1 MNPTQVTN
9 LQTNLKAVH
18 RFYKFRTVW
27 DIIVAMSGS
36 PEAAQL
42 LNIIIGKL
50 SENAG
55 SDESITLTED
65 HGAKLGLLKHLAQ
78 CGVHVTYNASLEC
91 SYCWIETDLFITRLA
106 QVLSTKVRQTGPGA
120 ARLLLQLPWN
130 MKYHDY
136 IMSPQWAAKRLARF
150 VKDCFTCQR
159 CGAQSKPGARIE
171 LEAHHTSDE
180 AYASLGK
187 ENIDQHLVTLC
198 IVCHAQVHAE
208 ENGGKWYRKPRKAA
222 VKWAVGE

>member
-9 LQTNLKAVH
+9 LQTNLKAVY
-18 RFYKFRTVW
+18 RFYKYPSVW
-27 DIIVAMSGS
+27 SIIVAMSGS

-50 SENAG
+50 SQNTG
-55 SDESITLTED
+55 TDEYVQMRPED
-65 HGAKLGLLKHLAQ
+65 GATGKLLGDLLP
-78 CGVHVTYNASLEC
+78 CGVRNRLIAGVP
-91 SYCWIETDLFITRLA
+91 YCWIDATVFTERLA
-106 QVLSTKVRQTGPGA
+106 QVLRTGPGA
-120 ARLLLQLPWN
+120 ARLLLQLPWH

>member
-1 MNPTQVTN
+1 MNPTQVQN
-9 LQTNLKAVH
+9 LTVNLKAVH

-42 LNIIIGKL
+42 LNIIIGNLSQNTGTDEYVQLRPEDGATGKL
-50 SENAG
+50 
-55 SDESITLTED
+55 
-65 HGAKLGLLKHLAQ
+65 LGDLLP
-78 CGVHVTYNASLEC
+78 CGVRNLLINDMP
-91 SYCWIETDLFITRLA
+91 YCCIDATVFVERLA
-106 QVLSTKVRQTGPGA
+106 VVLRTGPGA

-150 VKDCFTCQR
+150 VKDGFTCQR
-159 CGAQSKPGARIE
+159 CGVQSKPGARIE